1 MESVRCLE
9 PGRKEDIVISD
20 ITFLIERLEQLLG
33 ESWRIPLSTFVVANE
48 DELHDVID
56 QMRTAIPKEIR
67 QAERIHQERE
77 RIIAQAKE
85 EAERVVQLAE
95 VDAAQLAE
103 DHEIIIAA
111 NQRAQT
117 IIERAQREVET
128 LKVDADNYARGVLES
143 LGEQLGLLDS
153 QVTTLQTIVR
163 NGLVTLSQT
172 GESSP
177 DESG

>member
-1 MESVRCLE
+1 LESVRCLE

-56 QMRTAIPKEIR
+56 QMRTAVPKEIR
-67 QAERIHQERE
+67 LAERIHQERE

-95 VDAAQLAE
+95 VDAAKLAE
-103 DHEIIIAA
+103 DHEIITAA

-143 LGEQLGLLDS
+143 LGEQLSLLDS

-172 GESSP
+172 GESST